1 MRKTSLKTKISVFVL
16 VAFCVSVPLAT
27 HLTLSFFRGELVRTV
42 QGQQMILV
50 SRLAEELDEELRT
63 THQALIAAAKV
74 MDPAALASPLR
85 AEAALKGLPAL
96 VYLFDNGIFLFS
108 PAGKL
113 VAETA
118 QTPPRLGLDVS
129 HREYVRE
136 TLRKRAP
143 HISAPFLSSQP
154 HRHPSVMFTAPVF
167 GRDGRLAG
175 ILGGSVD
182 LMKNNLIGSL
192 SGARLGSGG
201 QFHLFTA
208 DGTIIM
214 HPDRSRILRQIVEG
228 ETAALA
234 RRATAEKAVSGETSD
249 EKGAALLTSLRRM
262 RYVPWVLAA
271 DFPRAEAYEPVRQ
284 AERAVW
290 WILLPGG
297 FFIVGV
303 MWLVMRHLTRPMLSL
318 TEQIREIGE
327 SGIHRNVLIRSGD
340 EIEQAA
346 DAFNSLM
353 NRLNEKEL
361 RLYHLSNH
369 DAMTDL
375 YNRLFFDAEL
385 ERLARGRNFPVSVIM
400 ADLDG
405 LKRVNDTLGHTAGDQ
420 LIVTASLALRA
431 AFRAE
436 DVVARIG
443 GDEFAVIIEGA
454 DEQAADEALARIREC
469 VSAFSAG
476 DDRIVLSLSL
486 GAATAT
492 GETTLVAALRLADE
506 RMYTDKATRRERGS
520 TASPLGGEAAALR
533 QPALG

>member
-1 MRKTSLKTKISVFVL
+1 MSLKTKISVFVL

-27 HLTLSFFRGELVRTV
+27 RLTLSFFRGELVRTV

-50 SRLAEELDEELRT
+50 SRLAGELDEELRT

-74 MDPAALASPLR
+74 MDPAVLTSPAR
-85 AEAALKGLPAL
+85 ADAALRSLPAL
-96 VYLFDNGIFLFS
+96 IYLFDNGIFLFS
-108 PAGKL
+108 PAGRI

-118 QTPPRLGLDVS
+118 QTPPRIGLDVS
-129 HREYVRE
+129 HREYFRE
-136 TLRKRAP
+136 TLRKGAP
-143 HISAPFLSSQP
+143 LISAPFVSGQP
-154 HRHPSVMFTAPVF
+154 HRHPCVMFTAPVF

-192 SGARLGSGG
+192 AGAQLGHSGRF
-201 QFHLFTA
+201 QLFTA
-208 DGTIIM
+208 DGTLIM
-214 HPDRSRILRQIVEG
+214 HPDRSLILQRALG
-228 ETAALA
+228 EDTAALA
-234 RRATAEKAVSGETSD
+234 RRVTADAAVSGETSD
-249 EKGAALLTSLRRM
+249 DRGTALLTTLRRL
-262 RYVPWVLAA
+262 RYVPWILAA
-271 DFPRAEAYEPVRQ
+271 DFSRAEAYEPVRQ

-290 WILLPGG
+290 WILIPGG
-297 FFIVGV
+297 VFIVGV
-303 MWLVMRHLTRPMLSL
+303 MWLVMRHLTRPMISL
-318 TEQIREIGE
+318 TEEIRQIGE
-327 SGIHRNVLIRSGD
+327 SGIHRNVVIRSGD
-340 EIEQAA
+340 EIEQVA

-353 NRLNEKEL
+353 NRLNEKER

-385 ERLARGRNFPVSVIM
+385 ARLARGRNFPVSVIM

-405 LKRVNDTLGHTAGDQ
+405 LKRVNDTLGHAAGDQ
-420 LIVTASLALRA
+420 LIVTAALALRA

-443 GDEFAVIIEGA
+443 GDEFAVILEGA
-454 DEQAADEALARIREC
+454 DEQSVDESLARIRES
-469 VSAFSAG
+469 VAAFGAANE
-476 DDRIVLSLSL
+476 RIALSLSL

-506 RMYTDKATRRERGS
+506 RMYADKAARRVHGS
-520 TASPLGGEAAALR
+520 ATSLG
-533 QPALG
+533 